1 MRSRKLR
8 SRLQTIMRG
17 ARLRCPH
24 CGAKGM
30 FLDLVTLRETC
41 PYCLCRFER
50 AQGGFYGGVYVNLA
64 ISEILS
70 LTGFF
75 TTREFTTISTEAL
88 LIFWLVFSLVFML
101 LFYRHARG
109 IWIALLY
116 LAEQVYPDPDYEREY
131 IRPKEDMPQPRSPER
146 E

>member
-8 SRLQTIMRG
+8 SRLQPILRG

-30 FLDLVTLRETC
+30 FLDFVTLRETC
-41 PYCLCRFER
+41 PYCLSRFER
-50 AQGGFYGGVYVNLA
+50 AHGGFYGGVYINLA
-64 ISEILS
+64 IGEVIS

-75 TTREFTTISTEAL
+75 TMRDLTTIATEVL
-88 LIFWLVFSLVFML
+88 LMFWLAFSLVFML

-109 IWIALLY
+109 IWIALLD
-116 LAEQVYPDPDYEREY
+116 LAGQVYPDPDYEREY
-131 IRPKEDMPQPRSPER
+131 IRPKEDLPQPRSPER